1 MSMTAEGEY
10 AHSRRYVR
18 RLAAESGL
26 EEVAIKIFEHR
37 FYPGFYCAFRKPDG
51 PE

>member
-1 MSMTAEGEY
+1 MAAQGEF

-26 EEVAIKIFEHR
+26 EEAAIEILEHR
-37 FYPGFYCAFRKPDG
+37 FYPGFYCAFRKPDRTQ
-51 PE
+51 